1 MNQDCRPTYTIYNK
15 SILKLKYNPQNTSV
29 QSLRDISIGTSYVY
43 LFWRLQ
49 ASKYTVTM
57 SYQLYINKKCMLKI
71 YGYIL
76 KTWKHTKI
84 ILPTDKDTD

>member
-1 MNQDCRPTYTIYNK
+1 MNKYCRSTYTIHNK

-43 LFWRLQ
+43 FWGLEG
-49 ASKYTVTM
+49 SKYTVTM

-71 YGYIL
+71 YGYVL
-76 KTWKHTKI
+76 KALKHTKI
-84 ILPTDKDTD
+84 ILPTDKDTN